1 MGHDDLRFSVGFMM
15 FVVFAATF
23 VPAWRAPQARS
34 HCCIQDRSERC
45 DSVDSACGSS
55 ATRT

>member
-23 VPAWRAPQARS
+23 VPACAP
-34 HCCIQDRSERC
+34 H
-45 DSVDSACGSS
+45 GSIPLLH
-55 ATRT
+55 